1 MMTGQ
6 TMKENIRCKPTWTRG
21 LYMFLFAVIYGLA
34 EIVIAAV
41 VLFQFVYVLIT
52 GKTIPNLLLFGQ
64 GLSTFVYNIMLF
76 LTYNTEEK
84 PFPFG
89 PWTNDPPSAG
99 QAAGPEQDKPLDYS
113 I

>member
-1 MMTGQ
+1 MTGQ
-6 TMKENIRCKPTWTRG
+6 AIKKNILSRPTWTRG
-21 LYMFLFAVIYGLA
+21 LYMLLFAVIYGLA
-34 EIVIAAV
+34 EIIITV
-41 VLFQFVYVLIT
+41 VVVFQFLYVLIT

-64 GLSTFVYNIMLF
+64 GLSTFVYDIMLY

-89 PWTNDPPSAG
+89 PWTNEPPTDG
-99 QAAGPEQDKPLDYS
+99 PPAGPEEDNPIDYS